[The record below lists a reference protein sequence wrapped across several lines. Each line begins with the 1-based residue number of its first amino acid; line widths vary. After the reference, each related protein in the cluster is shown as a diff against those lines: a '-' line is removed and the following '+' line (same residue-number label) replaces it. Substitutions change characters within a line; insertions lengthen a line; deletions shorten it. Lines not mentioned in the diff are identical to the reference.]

1 MRIQFQT
8 LYTKTIKVCSYLWKF
23 VTAITAPPLCA
34 YCKTFLIYRTIL
46 CDGCKRRIRPV
57 VSHELVITSTYS
69 VYVFAISDY
78 KDPIRALILA
88 KGYYNLTAARQLGI
102 LLWQL
107 TDLQHQQFDYIIPV
121 PLHWWRYA
129 QRGYNQ
135 AAHIAYTIQSQSSI
149 PVLHAL
155 KRVKS
160 TVRQSELS
168 HDQRADNVQ
177 QAFVLRAT
185 MHARLR
191 GKRILLVDDLMTT
204 GATLRVCTQ
213 ELRKA
218 HPTHISLGVASR
230 VV

>member
-1 MRIQFQT
+1 MRIQFQMF
-8 LYTKTIKVCSYLWKF
+8 YAKAVEACSHVWKL
-23 VTAITAPPLCA
+23 VIAVTAPPVCA
-34 YCKTFLIYRTIL
+34 YCKTFLLHRTIL
-46 CDGCKRRIRPV
+46 CDGCKRRIRSV
-57 VSHELVITSTYS
+57 VSHELVITSAYS

-135 AAHIAYTIQSQSSI
+135 AAYIAYGIQSKSSI
-149 PVLHAL
+149 PVLHLL

-168 HDQRADNVQ
+168 HDQRAENVQ
-177 QAFVLRAT
+177 QAFVLCPDMYAQ
-185 MHARLR
+185 LR

-204 GATLRVCTQ
+204 GATLRACVQ

-218 HPTHISLGVASR
+218 HPAHITVGVASR